1 MGNIKMRQALELPDE
16 VLEKLQSKRTVK
28 IEGMLDK
35 KDAFVT
41 GGRNDTLFKLGCSLR
56 RQDLSYEVSRKLLH
70 RINRSLCKP
79 PLSKKEVNAIMKS
92 TSRYNEESAAIFSD
106 MADVQTEE
114 VDWYWYP
121 YLPRGCIVFLDGH
134 PGRGKSYFTMFLAA
148 LCSKGGK
155 LPFSKDM
162 LPKGRVLILNAED
175 DAAKTMRPRLEK
187 AGANLEPNRIHF
199 EDGFHALTK
208 EGVQVLEAKI
218 HSFKPDLII
227 IDPLLTYMGS
237 GVDTNRFNDVTE
249 FLSDIDE
256 LAREHNVCV
265 IGVRHMA
272 KSGGDFAL
280 NKGLGSIGFAARARS
295 VLHIGDDDKIS
306 GFAHVKSNW
315 SELGKTLLFEL
326 VGGSKTEIPAL
337 KWLSEADYG
346 AEALDPSSA
355 VGRPKAAPNLSEL
368 IAELLDDGAMS
379 SSDILNALQTRGV
392 GVSKRTV
399 IRELELIAV
408 QSGKGSKT
416 VWSLK

>member
-1 MGNIKMRQALELPDE
+1 MKQAQTLPAN
-16 VLEKLQSKRTVK
+16 VLQKLQEKRSVK
-28 IEGMLDK
+28 IDVVPDK
-35 KDAFVT
+35 KNAFVT

-56 RQDLSYEVSRKLLH
+56 RQDLSYEVTRMLLH
-70 RINRSLCKP
+70 RINASLCKP
-79 PLSKKEVNAIMKS
+79 QLSKKEVNAIMKS
-92 TSRYNEESAAIFSD
+92 TSRYDEEASTNFSD

-148 LCSKGGK
+148 MCSKGGK
-155 LPFSKDM
+155 LPFSKDR

-199 EDGFHALTK
+199 EDGFKALTK
-208 EGVQVLEAKI
+208 QGVQVLEAKI
-218 HSFKPDLII
+218 HGFKPDLII

-237 GVDTNRFNDVTE
+237 GVDSNRFNDVTE
-249 FLSDIDE
+249 FLTGIDQ

-295 VLHIGDDDKIS
+295 VLHIGVSRNDDKIL

-326 VGGSKTEIPAL
+326 VGGSKTEIPTL

-346 AEALDPSSA
+346 AEALDPVNA
-355 VGRPKAAPNLSEL
+355 VGRPKAEPNLSEL
-368 IAELLDDGAMS
+368 IAELLDGGAMS
-379 SSDILNALQTRGV
+379 SSAILNALLAKGV

-399 IRELELIAV
+399 IRELELIAE
-408 QSGKGSKT
+408 QKGKGVKT
-416 VWSLK
+416 VWILK